1 MSETSNPSGNA
12 DSDPNPNEPAVDAT
26 AEGSRVRMSGGARTS
41 CPYPPDSEE
50 YEEWLEGYD
59 GNEQSVKPIEQQ
71 SPPSATTS
79 SSPMRS
85 RVIK

>member
-41 CPYPPDSEE
+41 CPYPANSRNMKN
-50 YEEWLEGYD
+50 GSK
-59 GNEQSVKPIEQQ
+59 GMT
-71 SPPSATTS
+71 ATS
-79 SSPMRS
+79 SQ
-85 RVIK
+85 